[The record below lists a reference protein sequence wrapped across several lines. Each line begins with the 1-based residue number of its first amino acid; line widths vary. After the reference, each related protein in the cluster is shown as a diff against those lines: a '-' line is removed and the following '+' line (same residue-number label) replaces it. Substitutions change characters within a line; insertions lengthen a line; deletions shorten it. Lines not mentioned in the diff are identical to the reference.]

1 MKETEKRQRM
11 TEYGNEKET
20 VAATADRQTAAVPAA
35 GEVPDQFQRTRRLI
49 GEAALQRLHD
59 AKVLVFGVG
68 GVGGYVCEALVRAG
82 VGQIDIVDK
91 DVVDITNLNR
101 QIIATHD
108 TIGQPKVQVCA
119 ARMQAINPAV
129 RVKAMQ
135 CFYLPERAAEFRF
148 GDYDYIVD
156 AIDNVTAKIDLI
168 CRAKE
173 AGVPIISSMGTGN
186 KLNPGLFQITDI
198 EKTKVCPLAK
208 VIRRELKKRGIRDVK
223 VLYSEEEPVKT
234 GMRTPA
240 SISFVPSAAG
250 LMIAGE
256 VVRYFLDR

>member
-1 MKETEKRQRM
+1 M
-11 TEYGNEKET
+11 
-20 VAATADRQTAAVPAA
+20 
-35 GEVPDQFQRTRRLI
+35 
-49 GEAALQRLHD
+49 
-59 AKVLVFGVG
+59 
-68 GVGGYVCEALVRAG
+68 VRAG
-82 VGQIDIVDK
+82 VGQIDIVDT

-108 TIGQPKVQVCA
+108 TIGQPKVEVCA
-119 ARMQAINPAV
+119 ARMRSINPKV
-129 RVKAMQ
+129 KVKAMQ
-135 CFYLPERAAEFRF
+135 CFYLPERASEFCF

-168 CRAKE
+168 CRAKA

-186 KLNPGLFQITDI
+186 KLDPGRFRIADI

-208 VIRRELKKRGIRDVK
+208 VIRKELKKRGVRGVQ

-256 VVRYFLDR
+256 VVRYFSDR